1 MRIIS
6 GKLRGRAIVAPKGH
20 STRPTAD
27 RVREAIFDVLEHAA
41 FARPMTG
48 LAVADLFAGS
58 GAMGMEALS
67 RGAARC
73 VFCETDPAACEALA
87 SNLSALG
94 LASHARLERA
104 GAEHL
109 ADPGPFD
116 LVFLDP
122 PYRSGLAEEA
132 LERLV
137 PRLAPEALVVVER
150 ARGERPLVIA
160 GLIALNR
167 RAWGRTE
174 AVFLGHRA

>member
-41 FARPMTG
+41 FGRPLTG

-67 RGAARC
+67 RGAGRC
-73 VFCETDPAACEALA
+73 VFCETDREAREALA
-87 SNLSALG
+87 TNLSGLG

-104 GAEHL
+104 GAEDL

-116 LVFLDP
+116 LAFLDP
-122 PYRSGLAEEA
+122 PYRSGLAEPA
-132 LERLV
+132 LERLA

-150 ARGERPLVIA
+150 ARGEPPLVIA
-160 GLIALNR
+160 GFVELGR
-167 RAWGRTE
+167 RVWGGAE
-174 AVFLGHRA
+174 ATFLGLRA